1 MLTTIKMTR
10 DKMAAENNNTGTLQ
24 DVFLN
29 HLRKNKTPVTL
40 FLVNGVK
47 LQGIITWF
55 DTFSILLRRDAHSQ
69 LVYKSAISTVMP
81 LNPIKLYGEEEIDAT
96 IPEVKD

>member
-1 MLTTIKMTR
+1 MSS
-10 DKMAAENNNTGTLQ
+10 DKNGNLQ
-24 DVFLN
+24 EVFLN

-81 LNPIKLYGEEEIDAT
+81 LNPIRLHGEDEEGDIHESAEEI
-96 IPEVKD
+96 

>member
-1 MLTTIKMTR
+1 MSSEK
-10 DKMAAENNNTGTLQ
+10 NGNLQ
-24 DVFLN
+24 EVFLN

-55 DTFSILLRRDAHSQ
+55 DTFSVLLRRDAHSQ

-81 LNPIKLYGEEEIDAT
+81 LNPIRLHGEDDIDDIQEAAEEH
-96 IPEVKD
+96 

>member
-1 MLTTIKMTR
+1 MSS
-10 DKMAAENNNTGTLQ
+10 DKNGNLQ
-24 DVFLN
+24 EVFLN

-81 LNPIKLYGEEEIDAT
+81 LNPIRLHGEDDVEDIHTGDEEN
-96 IPEVKD
+96 

>member
-1 MLTTIKMTR
+1 MSSEK
-10 DKMAAENNNTGTLQ
+10 NGNLQ
-24 DVFLN
+24 EVFLN

-55 DTFSILLRRDAHSQ
+55 DTFSVLLRRDAHSQ

-81 LNPIKLYGEEEIDAT
+81 LNPIRLHGEDDISDITESAEEI
-96 IPEVKD
+96 